1 MVITFSFIM
10 CFLIT
15 TVVYFSTLVYT
26 NKLKDNNI
34 SLSMKVIDAF
44 VGSFDNYLENIEN
57 LSRVVS
63 YNRYLQQY
71 LTSYKLNTYSDYYGE
86 SMYKNLEIS
95 FELFGNIINSQREIE
110 SIIIVDEE
118 NMILYK
124 AINLNVNKDPYYKY
138 NLWYKNALLNDGKSV
153 VTGPYPSTNQQSPAK
168 SKVFTISRIIKN
180 YDESKTL
187 GVLAINI
194 NLSILHKYIE
204 SIEDA
209 NLGSLIIIND
219 QGNIIYE
226 PSQDKKSEDKAPIT
240 IYPSPSNIDSVLRLK
255 KGDFITNI
263 NGEPYQIIFST
274 MPKTNWTVLNIIPYS
289 EFAKEVNLIRRF
301 VFLIGLL
308 CLIATVLLTLFLSSK
323 ITKPIIDL
331 TRRLDSAIKDNL
343 YTPEPII
350 SNDEIGQMSKSFN
363 QMLVQIDTLI
373 KQTIKDQQIKRK
385 LELTS
390 LQHQINPHF
399 LYNTLDSIIWMVE
412 SNDENTVPL
421 IEALSGLFR
430 ISLSKGSE
438 LIPLSKELEHAKNYL
453 FIQSMR
459 YLNKFTFDIEADPSS
474 IQYLTPKLL
483 LQPIIENSI
492 YHGIKPK
499 KEKSH
504 ISIKV
509 KELENHI
516 EILITDDGIGMAE
529 AKLALIFDSDYIKE
543 NSSGGVGIN
552 NVNSRIKLYFG
563 IEYGLSFYSSEG
575 IGTTVHIKL
584 PKITTI
590 T

>member
-1 MVITFSFIM
+1 MVITFSFVM
-10 CFLIT
+10 CFLISSI
-15 TVVYFSTLVYT
+15 VYFSTLVYT
-26 NKLKDNNI
+26 EKLKENNI
-34 SLSMKVIDAF
+34 SLSMKVIDAL
-44 VGSFDNYLENIEN
+44 VGSFDNYLENVEN

-71 LTSYKLNTYSDYYGE
+71 LSSYKLNNYSTYYGE
-86 SMYKNLEIS
+86 SMYKNMEIS

-138 NLWYKNALLNDGKSV
+138 NLWYKNALLNEENSV
-153 VTGPYPSTNQQSPAK
+153 VTGPYPAK
-168 SKVFTISRIIKN
+168 SHQPSSKTKVFTISRTIKN
-180 YDESKTL
+180 YDKSKTL

-204 SIEDA
+204 SIEDSS
-209 NLGSLIIIND
+209 LGSLMIINE
-219 QGNIIYE
+219 QGDVIYE
-226 PSQDKKSEDKAPIT
+226 PSGNKKTADKSPINL
-240 IYPSPSNIDSVLRLK
+240 YPSPSNIDTILRLK
-255 KGDFITNI
+255 KGDFITKI
-263 NGEPYQIIFST
+263 NGAPYQIIFST

-308 CLIATVLLTLFLSSK
+308 SLITTVFLTLLLSSK
-323 ITKPIIDL
+323 ITRPIVEL
-331 TRRLDSAIKDNL
+331 TKRLNSAIKDNL
-343 YTPEPII
+343 YTSEPII

-459 YLNKFTFDIEADPSS
+459 YLNKFTFDIEADPSLTH
-474 IQYLTPKLL
+474 YLTPKLL

-504 ISIKV
+504 ISISV
-509 KELENHI
+509 KESENDI
-516 EILITDDGIGMAE
+516 EILIIDDGIGMDE
-529 AKLALIFDSDYIKE
+529 SKLSHIFDSDYIKE
-543 NSSGGVGIN
+543 NSSGGVGVD

-563 IEYGLSFYSSEG
+563 AEYGLSFYSAVG
-575 IGTTVHIKL
+575 TGTTVSVKF
-584 PKITTI
+584 PKIATLV
-590 T
+590 